1 MIFSENRP
9 PLCANAALRVRIM
22 RETTRKLLA
31 NFADPSNPNPSAT
44 AAFRADWAITF
55 ANKTCLD
62 HDVSYLGQGMKPRLW
77 AGGLILAA
85 QIWAGMGAFAG
96 PWEDGMAAY
105 NRGDYVPAIQVFR
118 AMAQQGNADAQS
130 LLGTMYRKGQG
141 VTRSSVRAFVWFSRA
156 AAHGNAKAKTELR
169 AVSQAMTPEELA
181 QARELAEAC
190 EASNYRTCEY

>member
-1 MIFSENRP
+1 
-9 PLCANAALRVRIM
+9 M
-22 RETTRKLLA
+22 RETARKLLS
-31 NFADPSNPNPSAT
+31 NFADPSNPNPAP
-44 AAFRADWAITF
+44 AAVFRADCAITF
-55 ANKTCLD
+55 ANKTRLD
-62 HDVSYLGQGMKPRLW
+62 HDVSHLGRGRGMKRGMLV
-77 AGGLILAA
+77 GGLILAA

-118 AMAQQGNADAQS
+118 AMAQQGNSEAQN

-156 AAHGNAKAKTELR
+156 AARGNAKAETELR
-169 AVSQAMTPEELA
+169 EVSQTMTPEELR
-181 QARELAEAC
+181 QAREMAEAC